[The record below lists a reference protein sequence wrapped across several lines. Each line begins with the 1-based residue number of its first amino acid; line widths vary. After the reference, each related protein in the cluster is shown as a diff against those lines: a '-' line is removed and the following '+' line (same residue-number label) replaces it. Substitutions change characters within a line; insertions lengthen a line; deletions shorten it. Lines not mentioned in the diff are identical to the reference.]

1 MIYQEDLMQLKMEQ
15 LRERKQSKTWKTPFE
30 AYILLDWYMLRVYWL
45 GIKIENKVVVYIG
58 MILSYR

>member
-1 MIYQEDLMQLKMEQ
+1 MQLKMEQ